1 MSDSLKKKPKP
12 SLESLL
18 ADSQVITGKQ
28 VIEKLKQKEAQAEE
42 FSKTAEFEERNQ
54 RNGGRQ

>member
-1 MSDSLKKKPKP
+1 MSDSPKKKPKP

-18 ADSQVITGKQ
+18 ADNQVITGKQ

-42 FSKTAEFEERNQ
+42 FLKAAEFEGRNQ
-54 RNGGRQ
+54 RNRGRQ